1 MASKIVTRKPF
12 RFGNFLIPVL
22 IMLALLLASL
32 LPVDVVQTL
41 KTPPATEQRIIPLGA
56 L

>member
-1 MASKIVTRKPF
+1 
-12 RFGNFLIPVL
+12 
-22 IMLALLLASL
+22 MLALLLASL
-32 LPVDVVQTL
+32 LPMDVVETL